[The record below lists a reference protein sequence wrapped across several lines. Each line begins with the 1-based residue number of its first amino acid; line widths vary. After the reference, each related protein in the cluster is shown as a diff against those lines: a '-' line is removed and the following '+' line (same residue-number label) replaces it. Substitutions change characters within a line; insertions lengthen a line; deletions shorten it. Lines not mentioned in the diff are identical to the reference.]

1 MVRFGPERV
10 AVGDVLEVVGHRLG
24 EHARFAEVI
33 EVIGDARAARYRVR
47 WDDGR
52 ESIVYPSSDV
62 VVRPHAIAVSAGART
77 SRSDAAAATRTS
89 CPGSE

>member
-1 MVRFGPERV
+1 MVRFGPEQV

-24 EHARFAEVI
+24 EHARFAEVV
-33 EVIGDARAARYRVR
+33 EVIGDADAARYRVR

-62 VVRPHAIAVSAGART
+62 VVRPHGDRRVHR
-77 SRSDAAAATRTS
+77 RRNE
-89 CPGSE
+89 SE